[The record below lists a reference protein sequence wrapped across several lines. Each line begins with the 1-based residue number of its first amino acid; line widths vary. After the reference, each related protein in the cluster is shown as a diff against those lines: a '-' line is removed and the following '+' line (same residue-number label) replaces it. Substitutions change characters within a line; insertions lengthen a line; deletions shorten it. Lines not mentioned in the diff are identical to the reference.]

1 MALIGWE
8 EQRAVA
14 DPLLAPPP
22 VPEQPVIGGSMQLL
36 LFEAGQSGIDVNV
49 RGGLLFLT
57 CSSPSAASP
66 VSSSF
71 EPERADWFKTC

>member
-1 MALIGWE
+1 MADL
-8 EQRAVA
+8 
-14 DPLLAPPP
+14 LLAPPP

-36 LFEAGQSGIDVNV
+36 LFGQSGIDVNV

-57 CSSPSAASP
+57 CSSPSAASAASP